1 MTDISPS
8 VAKAN
13 QFEER
18 AADPPAGMGLTSV
31 ILGSVGALLF
41 FLPIL
46 GIPLGAAGLA
56 FGIAGLLMAILGRWT
71 SLRWSVAGIAV
82 SAIALGIGV
91 LIALAPG
98 AFCRIRRGLQF
109 NKTPP
114 LGSTCRLRRVR
125 KRER

>member
-98 AFCRIRRGLQF
+98 GFLPNPKG
-109 NKTPP
+109 PP
-114 LGSTCRLRRVR
+114 IQQNAPTRLYVPPPARP
-125 KRER
+125 ET